1 MAAAYHSTVP
11 KLSGNARARYP
22 ASGRILVPG
31 VEVVRDGREE
41 PFLASPP
48 TLSSVPAAWGGI
60 VLENYSVPALLIPR
74 HEHPEHFLHLVLS
87 GNVEYQIRTR
97 GRDLRFTSRPGTLF
111 LLPRGTVDEINWRG
125 PTQRIAVAV
134 HQRLLTNA
142 LDETV
147 DVDDVELTEHWNLID
162 RHLSALLLEMTADL
176 EDDSPAGRLYG
187 ESLANTLAVYLMNR
201 YAVRRIT
208 PVGYKGGL
216 PGYRLKRVLDFIGE
230 KLEEDISLAQLAAI
244 AGMSPHYF
252 SQLFKQSTGRAP
264 HQFVLLKRIEHA
276 KKQLCNPKSSV
287 TDAALGAG
295 FQSPSHFARVFRQ
308 LEGVT
313 PSRFRADYVTRPTR
327 PTSISTR

>member
-1 MAAAYHSTVP
+1 MAAACHSIVP
-11 KLSGNARARYP
+11 SLSGNARARCP

-31 VEVVRDGREE
+31 IDVVRDGREE

-125 PTQRIAVAV
+125 PTQRTAVAV
-134 HQRLLTNA
+134 HRRLLTNA

-176 EDDSPAGRLYG
+176 EDNSPAGRLYG
-187 ESLANTLAVYLMNR
+187 ESLANTLAVYLLNR

-230 KLEEDISLAQLAAI
+230 KLEEDISLSQLAAI

-252 SQLFKQSTGRAP
+252 SQLFRQSTGRAP

-276 KKQLCNPKSSV
+276 KKQLRDPKSSV

-295 FQSPSHFARVFRQ
+295 FKSPSHFARVFRQ
-308 LEGVT
+308 LEGVN

-327 PTSISTR
+327 ATSVSTR